1 MVSEAG
7 SPAGGEGPRV
17 GRSLQHIPRI
27 AGLCVAALGVISLAM
42 WLLELGVLT
51 NLQLGPASM
60 QTDTAIGFVSL
71 GLALWFSQALDAQR
85 RRWRLILAGLA
96 VVLGL
101 TALVEYGFAVERGI
115 EQLPRDPRSPL
126 FPGGMS
132 IIAAVHF
139 VLLGAALL
147 LLDRRAGGVRPRPSE
162 WLALLVG
169 LSSLLAL
176 VGYAYGVRALY
187 ATPPLNSMAL
197 HTTLAFVACVVGIL
211 CARPRSGLM
220 GIATASGPGGTLIR
234 RILPAVLL
242 LPALLGWLRL
252 QGQDAGLYGTR
263 FGTAL
268 LAVANVAYLA
278 ALVYW
283 TASAQAA
290 AEVRRNEAESKLRES
305 EENLAIT
312 LNSIGDA
319 VIATD
324 VSGRVTRMNPVAE
337 QLTGWTMDRARGRKL
352 DEVFRI
358 VNEETGE
365 RVENPVER
373 VLREGNVV
381 SLASHTLLIS
391 QDGVERSIADSGA
404 PMRDAAGAV
413 RGVVLVFHDQ
423 TERRNAE
430 RAIQRSEARFRRLS
444 ESGIVGI
451 VVSDLEGSIRE
462 ANDAFLAILGYS
474 RDDLLSGLV
483 SGKALDLPE
492 RERTNAAAR
501 TELRAQG
508 AARPSEKEL
517 VRKDGSRVPVL
528 TGVVALQDGT
538 DECVALVLEL
548 SDLKRAEAALRESE
562 ARKSAVMEAA
572 LDAIVL
578 VDHEGTITDF
588 NPAAE
593 TTFGYAR
600 VEAIGKALVDL
611 LIPPSFRDRHRA
623 GFQRY
628 LDTGVGPLLGK
639 RVEVP
644 ALHAS
649 GTEFPAELA
658 IVPGRVQG
666 VPFFTG
672 YVRDITER
680 RRTAEALEASE
691 ARFRHLADSGIIGII
706 VTDTAG
712 DIFEANDAFLR
723 IVGYSRDE
731 LASGKVRWAELTPP
745 EWRALDQA
753 AVEQLLST
761 GVAKPWEKEYFRRDG
776 TRVPVLV
783 GVAVLEA
790 PRGIAFVVDLSEQR
804 RAEEGRA
811 HALALAER
819 ESAGREEAERALR
832 NAEEQLRQSQK
843 MEAIG
848 TLAGSVAHDFNNLL
862 CIILSYSEMLLQ
874 DLDPADPMRHDLEQ
888 IGSAGTLAAE
898 LTRQLLA
905 FGRRQV
911 LQPRVMS
918 LNDALSGV
926 TKMLRRIIGEDIELS
941 LLPAPALGA
950 VHVDPGQ
957 IEQVLLNLVVNA
969 RDAMPKGGKLTIE
982 TADVEL
988 DAEYAA
994 EHLGVGP
1001 GRYVVLS
1008 VSDTGVGMDRATQ
1021 ARIFEPFFTTKEM
1034 GKGTGLGLST
1044 VYGIVKQS
1052 GGQIWVY
1059 SEPGRGTTFKVYF
1072 PRTDAAPVSDGRR
1085 PAASAALRGHETIL
1099 LVEDD
1104 EQVRELAI
1112 TILRRH
1118 GYQVLEAASG
1128 GDAMI
1133 ACEKHAGAIDLLLT
1147 DVVMARMSGG
1157 ELWERLAP
1165 LRPEMKVLFM
1175 SGYTN
1180 DAIVRHGV
1188 LSSEFEFVQKPLTPT
1203 ALLSKLRG
1211 VLDG

>member
-1 MVSEAG
+1 MVSDAG
-7 SPAGGEGPRV
+7 AAAGGEGPR
-17 GRSLQHIPRI
+17 G
-27 AGLCVAALGVISLAM
+27 
-42 WLLELGVLT
+42 WL
-51 NLQLGPASM
+51 
-60 QTDTAIGFVSL
+60 
-71 GLALWFSQALDAQR
+71 
-85 RRWRLILAGLA
+85 RL
-96 VVLGL
+96 
-101 TALVEYGFAVERGI
+101 
-115 EQLPRDPRSPL
+115 
-126 FPGGMS
+126 
-132 IIAAVHF
+132 
-139 VLLGAALL
+139 
-147 LLDRRAGGVRPRPSE
+147 
-162 WLALLVG
+162 
-169 LSSLLAL
+169 
-176 VGYAYGVRALY
+176 
-187 ATPPLNSMAL
+187 
-197 HTTLAFVACVVGIL
+197 
-211 CARPRSGLM
+211 
-220 GIATASGPGGTLIR
+220 ATASGPGGTLVR
-234 RILPAVLL
+234 RGVPAAILLQAV
-242 LPALLGWLRL
+242 LGWLL
-252 QGQDAGLYGTR
+252 VKGQEVGFYDVGIGAALLVG
-263 FGTAL
+263 FNVAFFTAL
-268 LAVANVAYLA
+268 VS
-278 ALVYW
+278 W
-283 TASAQAA
+283 TASALFEADL
-290 AEVRRNEAESKLRES
+290 RRKHAESKLRES
-305 EENLAIT
+305 E
-312 LNSIGDA
+312 
-319 VIATD
+319 
-324 VSGRVTRMNPVAE
+324 
-337 QLTGWTMDRARGRKL
+337 
-352 DEVFRI
+352 
-358 VNEETGE
+358 
-365 RVENPVER
+365 
-373 VLREGNVV
+373 
-381 SLASHTLLIS
+381 
-391 QDGVERSIADSGA
+391 
-404 PMRDAAGAV
+404 
-413 RGVVLVFHDQ
+413 
-423 TERRNAE
+423 
-430 RAIQRSEARFRRLS
+430 QRSEARFRRLT

-451 VVSDLEGSIRE
+451 VISDLHGGIRE
-462 ANDAFLAILGYS
+462 ANDAFLSMVGYS

-483 SGKALDLPE
+483 SGNALNTPE
-492 RERTNAAAR
+492 RERTDAAAR
-501 TELRAQG
+501 AELRAHG
-508 AARPSEKEL
+508 KARPWEKEL

-528 TGVVALQDGT
+528 TAVVSLQDGT
-538 DECVALVLEL
+538 GEFVALVLDL
-548 SDLKRAEAALRESE
+548 SGLKRAEAALHESE

-593 TTFGYAR
+593 KTFGYAR
-600 VEAIGKALVDL
+600 AEAVGRALVEL

-628 LDTGVGPLLGK
+628 LDTGIGPLLGE
-639 RVEVP
+639 RVEVS

-649 GTEFPAELA
+649 GAEFPVELA
-658 IVPGRVQG
+658 IVPGRVQD

-672 YVRDITER
+672 YIRDISER

-691 ARFRHLADSGIIGII
+691 ARYRHLADSGIIGII

-712 DIFEANDAFLR
+712 NIFEANDAFLR

-731 LASGKVRWAELTPP
+731 LESGKVRWAELTPS
-745 EWRALDQA
+745 EWRALDRA
-753 AVEQLLST
+753 AVEQLIAT

-783 GVAVLEA
+783 GVAMLEA
-790 PRGIAFVVDLSEQR
+790 PCGIAFVVDLTEQR

-832 NAEEQLRQSQK
+832 DAEEQLRQSQK

-874 DLDPADPMRHDLEQ
+874 DLDPADPMRRDLEQ
-888 IGSAGTLAAE
+888 IGNAGTLAAE

-911 LQPRVMS
+911 LQPRVMN

-988 DAEYAA
+988 DAGYSG

-1001 GRYVVLS
+1001 GSYVVLS

-1021 ARIFEPFFTTKEM
+1021 GRIFEPFFTTKEM

-1052 GGQIWVY
+1052 GGHIWVY
-1059 SEPGRGTTFKVYF
+1059 SELGKGTTFKVYF
-1072 PRTDAAPVSDGRR
+1072 PRTDATPLSTGRR
-1085 PAASAALRGHETIL
+1085 SAASAALRGHETIL

-1104 EQVRELAI
+1104 DQVRELAI

-1128 GDAMI
+1128 GDAII
-1133 ACEKHAGAIDLLLT
+1133 ACEQHAGTVDLLLT

-1165 LRPEMKVLFM
+1165 LRPKMKVLFM
-1175 SGYTN
+1175 SGYTD

-1188 LSSEFEFVQKPLTPT
+1188 LSSEFEFVQKPLTPA

-1211 VLDG
+1211 VLDN